1 MARNRIILRRIAKD
15 STRRT
20 TFKKRCRGLVKKAGE
35 LASLCGIGVC
45 AVVYGEG
52 EAKPEAVWP
61 SVPEV
66 RSILSRFRA
75 APDVDR
81 FKRVT
86 NQEDYLRKR
95 IARLRDRMS
104 KSDEEIRERDSTVM
118 VYEAYAGRR
127 PVAGLTVEE
136 LANVGLVMGDRLKT
150 LEERYQ
156 RLRGEP
162 IIQATPPPM
171 LPVAP
176 SRLVPYGHGDMES
189 NGPILAAP
197 PQKQGRFMNMAGG
210 FVGTSAYGGFGSG
223 RLHVGTS
230 VCGGFGSGGSTGAS
244 TSAGVAMNMMQLPN
258 HGAGFSWAAL
268 PGTRVFPPM

>member
-1 MARNRIILRRIAKD
+1 MARNRIVLKRIAKD

-20 TFKKRCRGLVKKAGE
+20 TFKKRCRGVVKKASE

-95 IARLRDRMS
+95 IARLRDRMRA
-104 KSDEEIRERDSTVM
+104 SDEEIRERDSTVM
-118 VYEAYAGRR
+118 IYEAYTGRR
-127 PVAGLTVEE
+127 PIAALTVEE
-136 LANVGLVMGDRLKT
+136 LANVGLVMDDRIKT

-162 IIQATPPPM
+162 IIQTTQPPAM

-176 SRLVPYGHGDMES
+176 SRLVSYGNGGMES
-189 NGPILAAP
+189 NASVFAAP

-210 FVGTSAYGGFGSG
+210 
-223 RLHVGTS
+223 HVGTS
-230 VCGGFGSGGSTGAS
+230 FCGGFGSGGSTGAS
-244 TSAGVAMNMMQLPN
+244 TSAGVAN
-258 HGAGFSWAAL
+258 HGAGFSWAAP